1 MFHFVKSAED
11 FYFDEDAL
19 RRHAKQVGEKTT
31 ILPGDVWN
39 IEPEKSAIERYRV
52 SPETLC
58 LLPIVAT
65 CPRDGI
71 VLDPYCGTGTTCKV
85 AYDVNRRSIGIDIN
99 EDRLARARTRV
110 QPKSM
115 SLF

>member
-1 MFHFVKSAED
+1 M
-11 FYFDEDAL
+11 
-19 RRHAKQVGEKTT
+19 
-31 ILPGDVWN
+31 PGDVWN
-39 IEPEKSAIERYRV
+39 IEPEKSTIERYRV

-71 VLDPYCGTGTTCKV
+71 VLAPYCGTGTTCKV
-85 AYDVNRRSIGIDIN
+85 AYDVNRRSIYIDIN
-99 EDRLARARTRV
+99 EDRLARARTRIE
-110 QPKSM
+110 QKSM